1 MAKHLEI
8 GAQGE
13 QLAMEYLIRMGCKIV
28 LRNWRYKNLEVDLI
42 VKDGD
47 TLVFVEVKTRSRTDF
62 GEPFEFVNIPKQ
74 RRLIRAAQAYILK
87 HAYVGEVRFDVV
99 AVTNGAHSE
108 LTYIKDAFW
117 DA

>member
-8 GAQGE
+8 GIQGE
-13 QLAMEYLIRMGCKIV
+13 ELAMEYLIGMGCKIV
-28 LRNWRYKNLEVDLI
+28 LRNWRFKNLEVDLI
-42 VKDGD
+42 VMDQD

-62 GEPFEFVNIPKQ
+62 GEPYEFVDLRKQ

-87 HAYVGEVRFDVV
+87 YAYEGEVRFDIV
-99 AVTNGAHSE
+99 AVTNSVHAE

-117 DA
+117 DS

>member
-8 GAQGE
+8 GIQGE
-13 QLAMEYLIRMGCKIV
+13 ELAMEYLIGMGCKIV
-28 LRNWRYKNLEVDLI
+28 LRNWRFKNLEVDLI
-42 VKDGD
+42 VMDQD

-62 GEPFEFVNIPKQ
+62 GQPYEFVDLRKQ

-87 HAYVGEVRFDVV
+87 YAYVGEVRFDIV
-99 AVTNGAHSE
+99 AVTNSVHAE

-117 DA
+117 DS

>member
-8 GAQGE
+8 GVQGE
-13 QLAMEYLIRMGCKIV
+13 QLAMEYLIKIGCKIV
-28 LRNWRYKNLEVDLI
+28 LRNWRFKNLEVDLI
-42 VKDGD
+42 VMDGD

-62 GEPFEFVNIPKQ
+62 GEPYDFVDVRKQ

-87 HAYVGEVRFDVV
+87 YAYVGELRFDVV
-99 AVTNGAHSE
+99 AVTNNTHAR

-117 DA
+117 DS